1 MVACQRKKFLWR
13 SGIHPPVSLLS
24 QNKITSADE
33 DRTKMKKYL
42 RMTLNERFQ
51 HFNLFINFTI
61 LVITGFA
68 LKYPEAF
75 WASPITDVP
84 MGMTF
89 RGLLHRL
96 SGIAVVSLGGYHILY
111 MVFTERGRGI
121 LWGMVPRWKDAV
133 DLWETLKNNLF
144 INRPAKV
151 IQMDRFNF
159 REKFEYLGLIW
170 GTAVMTVTGFI
181 LWLKGEWLTYF
192 PMWTFDVARAI
203 HFYEAILATLTIV
216 VWHFYS
222 VVFNPDVYP
231 MNWAWITGK
240 MTEHEMELEHGMELE
255 RLRKEEQGEL
265 VGVKEAAAKGGGRVY
280 PLRREGE
287 KKVSPIHR
295 LYGSIRDFNRGVKDW
310 KGE

>member
-1 MVACQRKKFLWR
+1 M
-13 SGIHPPVSLLS
+13 S
-24 QNKITSADE
+24 
-33 DRTKMKKYL
+33 KKYL
-42 RMTLNERFQ
+42 RMTLNERIQ
-51 HFNLFINFTI
+51 HVNLFINFTI

-96 SGIAVVSLGGYHILY
+96 SGVAILTLGGYHLFY
-111 MVFTERGRGI
+111 LVFTERGRGI
-121 LWGMVPRWKDAV
+121 LWGMIPTLKDGS

-144 INRPAKV
+144 LNRPAKE
-151 IQMDRFNF
+151 IKMGRFNF

-170 GTAVMTVTGFI
+170 GTIVMTVTGLI
-181 LWLKGEWLTYF
+181 LWFKTEWLQFF

-203 HFYEAILATLTIV
+203 HFYEAILATLTII

-231 MNWAWITGK
+231 MNWAWITGQ
-240 MTEHEMELEHGMELE
+240 MTEHEMQLEHGIELE
-255 RLRKEEQGEL
+255 KLKAESKGDL
-265 VGVKEAAAKGGGRVY
+265 TGFDEAKAAGGGRVY
-280 PLRREGE
+280 PPHPVEGE
-287 KKVSPIHR
+287 QVSPIRR
-295 LYGSIRDFNRGVKDW
+295 LYGTIQDLNRGIKGW
-310 KGE
+310 KGGA